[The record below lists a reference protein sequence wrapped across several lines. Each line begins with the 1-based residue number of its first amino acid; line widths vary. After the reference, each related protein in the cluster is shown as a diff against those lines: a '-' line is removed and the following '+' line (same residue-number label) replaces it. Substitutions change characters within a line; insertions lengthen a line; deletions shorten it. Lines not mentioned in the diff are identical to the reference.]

1 MEQIKPNQFKPIGI
15 GKRIFI
21 TKEEEV
27 QSVDQ
32 KTGEMFYMKKIPAMK
47 EVSHDSLVYTKVF
60 AGGIENMYDM
70 SINGYKLFLYCIY
83 NVKPNTDTIILHA
96 KTCMEVCKMKK
107 TSFFQAINE
116 LKERNVIRQKEKFN
130 CVYQINPNV
139 LFNGN
144 RLRLK

>member
-1 MEQIKPNQFKPIGI
+1 MEQIKPNQFELIGI
-15 GKRIFI
+15 GKRIFV

-32 KTGEMFYMKKIPAMK
+32 KTGEMFYMKKIPTMK

-60 AGGIENMYDM
+60 TGGIENMYDM
-70 SINGYKLFLYCIY
+70 SVNGYKLFLYCIY
-83 NVKPNTDTIILHA
+83 NTKPNSDTIVLHTQ
-96 KTCMEVCKMKK
+96 TCMEVCKIKK

-116 LKERNVIRQKEKFN
+116 LKERDIIRKKEKFSYI
-130 CVYQINPNV
+130 YQINPNV

>member
-1 MEQIKPNQFKPIGI
+1 MEQIKPNQFELIGI
-15 GKRIFI
+15 GKRIFV

-32 KTGEMFYMKKIPAMK
+32 KTGEMFYMKKIPTMK

-60 AGGIENMYDM
+60 TGGIENMYDM
-70 SINGYKLFLYCIY
+70 SVNGYKLFLYCIY
-83 NVKPNTDTIILHA
+83 NTKPNSDTIVLQPQ
-96 KTCMEVCKMKK
+96 TCMEVCKMKK

-116 LKERNVIRQKEKFN
+116 LKERDIIRKKEKFSY
-130 CVYQINPNV
+130 VYQINPNV

>member
-1 MEQIKPNQFKPIGI
+1 MEPIKTNQFEPIGI

-60 AGGIENMYDM
+60 TGGIENMYDM

-83 NVKPNTDTIILHA
+83 NAKPNSDTIVLHPQ
-96 KTCMEVCKMKK
+96 TCMEICKMKR

-116 LKERNVIRQKEKFN
+116 LKERNIIRQKEKFN
-130 CVYQINPNV
+130 CGYQINPNV